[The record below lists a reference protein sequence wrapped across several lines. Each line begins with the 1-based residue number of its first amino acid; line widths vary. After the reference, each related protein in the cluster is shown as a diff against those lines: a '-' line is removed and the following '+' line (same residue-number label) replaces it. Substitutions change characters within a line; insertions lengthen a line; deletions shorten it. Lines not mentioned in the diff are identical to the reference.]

1 MRHGSTEALIGTNV
15 QSPIHCS
22 KGIFIRNCLRDAN
35 VFSHPDDDDPVL
47 IIVHCKSLYCR
58 QPLMISRLYP
68 GQALAADT
76 PWRQAG
82 GTEADA
88 VWRWW
93 CPVPVISGYWG
104 LRAIPCLPPDP
115 SGNPQFGIFFPRTQQ
130 SSAGRREREEERGNC
145 RPGLQDTRRLMGLS
159 PPPPPNPGWIRT
171 IVSSLRS
178 FCFSIRRLFLFASF
192 SV

>member
-1 MRHGSTEALIGTNV
+1 MRHGSTEASIGTNV

-22 KGIFIRNCLRDAN
+22 KGILSGT
-35 VFSHPDDDDPVL
+35 VFATQMCSHPDDDDSVL
-47 IIVHCKSLYCR
+47 IIVQHCKSLYCR
-58 QPLMISRLYP
+58 LILMISRLHP

-82 GTEADA
+82 GTEAGP

-115 SGNPQFGIFFPRTQQ
+115 SGNPQFGIFFPRLRAQL
-130 SSAGRREREEERGNC
+130 GEERG
-145 RPGLQDTRRLMGLS
+145 RRGETVVPGF
-159 PPPPPNPGWIRT
+159 RT
-171 IVSSLRS
+171 LGD
-178 FCFSIRRLFLFASF
+178 
-192 SV
+192 